1 MNHDRHRALPRAA
14 QSFFALLTLGASAGA
29 GTYSEV
35 TYFSSVDGE
44 SLTGELWLPSGFVD
58 DGSRRPL
65 VIYLHGAGGD
75 ASVLRTHAGGAITTQ
90 LDARGW
96 IGVAPDGRRWGL
108 QRECNS
114 EFSIGYVDRDDPDV
128 GPGEQDILDLVD
140 WAEANYDIDPDRIYL
155 MGFSFGGR
163 GAYVIALKN
172 PDRFAA
178 VAPLAPVVD
187 AHFAYL
193 HTIATGCSD
202 AILGGV
208 PGTSDRVDTL
218 YKATSARF
226 LIENA
231 YNLPVFH
238 GHGQADGIATN
249 RQSQDP
255 FLNGWHLTSDSA
267 FDGCLPG
274 SSTLC
279 FGSKPTLSELHSR
292 HPDGYD
298 WARMFTSGGHWV
310 DAFWINGGLPGGK
323 PVGVDNPA
331 APGQLLG
338 VMDFFAARTRATS
351 PDTVVYKTYDD
362 EHRSA
367 YWLELGSAVAWTGSP
382 AAIRA
387 TREIAANRI
396 TAELARVSN
405 VDFDLSAAG
414 LALDIDHPLEIVVSP
429 LDEATFDPE
438 LAVDGETYETMLT
451 VRGAAIQNLTVTRNG
466 AALAVEDVVAGA
478 DFVEVGPVVV
488 AAGTTLRLT
497 STAPPLPE
505 PDASDSDSSGSA
517 GDSDGGST
525 SGEGAAPGST
535 GDGAAS
541 TGDGGGVVA
550 GASVSNDADDADG
563 SPSGSDDE
571 SGGAGGD
578 FSLEPG
584 EDAEDPDVRGG
595 VAGGLC
601 GAGMVSS
608 LAATFASLAAAR
620 AKRREIRTPPQP
632 RQNAR
637 LY

>member
-1 MNHDRHRALPRAA
+1 MNHDRHHALPRAA
-14 QSFFALLTLGASAGA
+14 QYFLALLTICVPGSA

-44 SLTGELWLPSGFVD
+44 SLSGELWLPSGFVD

-65 VIYLHGAGGD
+65 VVYLHGAGGD
-75 ASVLRTHAGGAITTQ
+75 ASVLRTHAGGAITAQ

-140 WAEANYDIDPDRIYL
+140 WAQANFDIDPQRVYL

-193 HTIATGCSD
+193 HTVETGCSD

-208 PGTSDRVDTL
+208 PGTSDRVNTL

-238 GHGQADGIATN
+238 AHGQADGIATN

-274 SSTLC
+274 STTLC

-310 DAFWINGGLPGGK
+310 DASWINGGLPGGK
-323 PVGVDNPA
+323 PVGVDNPD

-338 VMDFFAARTRATS
+338 VMDFFAARTRVSS
-351 PDTVVYKTYDD
+351 PDTVVFKTYDD

-387 TREIAANRI
+387 TRDVAANRI
-396 TAELARVSN
+396 TVELARVSN
-405 VDFDLSAAG
+405 VDFDLLAAG
-414 LALDIDHPLEIVVSP
+414 LALDVDHPLEIIVSP
-429 LDEATFDPE
+429 LAEAAFDPD
-438 LAVDGETYETMLT
+438 LAVDGESYETMLT
-451 VRGAAIQNLTVTRNG
+451 VRGAAVQNLAVTRNG

-478 DFVEVGPVVV
+478 DFVEVGPVLV

-497 STAPPLPE
+497 SSAPPLPA
-505 PDASDSDSSGSA
+505 PDPSDDGSSDGGGSTTGNA
-517 GDSDGGST
+517 GGDSTTSDGGS
-525 SGEGAAPGST
+525 SS
-535 GDGAAS
+535 
-541 TGDGGGVVA
+541 GDGGSVVA
-550 GASVSNDADDADG
+550 GASVSNDAGSADG
-563 SPSGSDDE
+563 SSPNNADD

-578 FSLEPG
+578 FSLQPG
-584 EDAEDPDVRGG
+584 DDAEDPDIRGG

-620 AKRREIRTPPQP
+620 RRRREIRRPPQP
-632 RQNAR
+632 SENAR